1 MQRWEWLWLCVYS
14 KWLKMILPAA
24 LSVTGGTWR
33 HRFDRSAVP
42 LLYWWMCLE
51 FSGSRCCPSRWH
63 LEDLLFEPGWV
74 TWLGC
79 RWTFIQIRPKW
90 VDPVCSQVLWRLM
103 DRSRQ
108 DHQVLTSP
116 LGTNR
121 LTTGMFHN
129 PLQKDVTWWQRG
141 AAACLAAEHCG
152 RRWGCKLCCA
162 AADQRLLSHEC
173 CFVIFSRRQLGD
185 NYCQAAWVGP
195 LVISS

>member
-51 FSGSRCCPSRWH
+51 FSGSRCRPSRWH

-121 LTTGMFHN
+121 LTTGMFQN

-141 AAACLAAEHCG
+141 AASALLQSTATGVEGASCAVQLQISAYCHMNVALLYFLAG
-152 RRWGCKLCCA
+152 
-162 AADQRLLSHEC
+162 S
-173 CFVIFSRRQLGD
+173 
-185 NYCQAAWVGP
+185 
-195 LVISS
+195 